1 MNKTKIHKAIK
12 QEIKN
17 RNISYNQLIEEKD
30 TDSEIRMKII
40 NKVKKIPLESGES
53 EPTRAEISQQYDKV
67 CKNILEEKKGNR
79 MVWSIKLII
88 ASIVISIILFLINFY
103 IKP

>member
-1 MNKTKIHKAIK
+1 MENINFYKPIKEELKKRNLSYNELLLELRAATKIRKETIK
-12 QEIKN
+12 KVM
-17 RNISYNQLIEEKD
+17 EKL
-30 TDSEIRMKII
+30 E
-40 NKVKKIPLESGES
+40 ESGKS
-53 EPTRAEISQQYDKV
+53 IPHKPTFSNIYDEA